1 MRWPVC
7 TCLSD
12 WRFLI
17 EELLIVALSLC
28 LAIKMTVVV
37 GAGLFC
43 YAHNQRS
50 RLSLIV
56 LIALALLG
64 RFLAHEQTTGDS
76 SRVV

>member
-1 MRWPVC
+1 
-7 TCLSD
+7 
-12 WRFLI
+12 
-17 EELLIVALSLC
+17 
-28 LAIKMTVVV
+28 MTVVV